1 MLCSRQDVFVLPLKP
16 LSIKYPAKNF
26 GFRLFNESCGDCDV
40 AGNVFFQSGIS
51 AQAITSGISPPSE
64 LVARIDLGSKGV
76 GCTN

>member
-40 AGNVFFQSGIS
+40 AGIREFD
-51 AQAITSGISPPSE
+51 E
-64 LVARIDLGSKGV
+64 VAVVETVCLCFAKGRLRLA
-76 GCTN
+76 